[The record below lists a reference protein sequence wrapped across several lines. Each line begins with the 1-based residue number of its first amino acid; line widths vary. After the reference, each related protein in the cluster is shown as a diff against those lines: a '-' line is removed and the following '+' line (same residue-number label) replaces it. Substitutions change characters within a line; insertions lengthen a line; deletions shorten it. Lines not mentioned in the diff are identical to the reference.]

1 MGNCMAKNEPIT
13 YQSVAKICNEMLNAN
28 VKPSVRQ
35 IHSRLGGSFSTL
47 SEHLSQWRAQ
57 KTLIQSSDNELSEE
71 FNQALLAEFARITA
85 NSKNQSSALLNE
97 KDEQLIEVRELL
109 SECET
114 KLVECEENFKAEK
127 EQARAGQLALE
138 KKLAAAESEAKSTKQ
153 REIIL
158 QEKIDGLIE
167 KCHQAELRAAVAE
180 TKVVEQSKREL
191 NIDKKSIK

>member
-1 MGNCMAKNEPIT
+1 MAKNEPIT
-13 YQSVAKICNEMLNAN
+13 YQSVAKICNEMVNASE
-28 VKPSVRQ
+28 KPSVRQ

-114 KLVECEENFKAEK
+114 KLVECEKNFKAEK

-191 NIDKKSIK
+191 NIDKKSVK